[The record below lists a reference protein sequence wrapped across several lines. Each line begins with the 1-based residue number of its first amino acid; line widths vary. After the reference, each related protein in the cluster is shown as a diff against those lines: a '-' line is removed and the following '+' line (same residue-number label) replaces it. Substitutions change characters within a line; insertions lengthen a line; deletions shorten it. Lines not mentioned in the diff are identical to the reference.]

1 MVVHYFKEGRKRR
14 IGHGIGLKTVSG
26 AGDSLGL
33 VADAR
38 LRWPYVAKGG
48 EDSRGSTGGGE
59 RVGATR
65 GGRRRAAG
73 RCIRPGRGGGVKQR
87 RNRAEIGIGEDEGD
101 LVVKSRKFRG
111 LIVKH
116 GQLSHQCSN
125 GDGPKSKNA
134 GFFKLHNF
142 ALGFICRRAIVL
154 KLI

>member
-1 MVVHYFKEGRKRR
+1 MAVHYFKEGRKRR

-26 AGDSLGL
+26 ADDSLGL

-59 RVGATR
+59 RGGAMR

-73 RCIRPGRGGGVKQR
+73 RRTRLGTGGGVQQR
-87 RNRAEIGIGEDEGD
+87 RNREEIGIGDDEGD

-111 LIVKH
+111 LTVKH
-116 GQLSHQCSN
+116 GQLSHQCSMEM
-125 GDGPKSKNA
+125 DPKAKMQDFSSSTT
-134 GFFKLHNF
+134 L
-142 ALGFICRRAIVL
+142 L
-154 KLI
+154 